1 MESTNWISV
10 DERLPKV
17 GQEVLIYDP
26 DFGNLVAKYDTVT
39 YPDSYGIHINKFLVH
54 RSISSSDL
62 VSVNPTKWKPID

>member
-10 DERLPKV
+10 DERLPEV

-39 YPDSYGIHINKFLVH
+39 YPNEIRMNKFLVP

-62 VSVNPTKWKPID
+62 VSMNPTKWKHIE